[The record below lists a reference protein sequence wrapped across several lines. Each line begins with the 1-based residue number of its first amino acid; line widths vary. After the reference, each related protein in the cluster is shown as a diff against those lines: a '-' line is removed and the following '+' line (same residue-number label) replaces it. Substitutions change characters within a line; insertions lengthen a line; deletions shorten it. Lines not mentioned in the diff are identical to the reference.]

1 MSSLDSS
8 TKRGKYG
15 FDLDI
20 NSYSIEDMLEIYK
33 IPKNQKGNVT
43 DDYVKNMTKE
53 IVQQYKDYNA
63 SGIGGDMPFSENY
76 SEDDEYV
83 TFFNEVQKRI
93 LQYLHSG
100 VSFINDSNLSSSSG
114 KTVENQLIQKFSPSS
129 IISDPYKLV
138 MMPKE
143 DVRVQNINPN
153 LIATPSI
160 VHEYA
165 KGVINPLERRTIK
178 RIISIDTLFRNDHG
192 STTSADYIWNL
203 PTPINNVLSM
213 KLVSMEFPNIIK
225 MFSSSRKNSI
235 FTVHLYNVPQRYS
248 IGVNTFKTIFV
259 NHTETII
266 IPDGFYVSGDFEVIM
281 SNYFLN
287 AIAPTRATI
296 VADLSSDNI
305 TYMPRAAPNTTP
317 LPGQLI
323 YEDIDESEIEDPSVI
338 RKLNFNGLKFLV
350 LEVNSLSSKTIIRT
364 REKSDSVPAYSASET
379 EPNYR
384 AFDGSYA
391 TNYNYSPNFSFKLD
405 FNVQEDK
412 SFTEYYKEGGIFMRH
427 VTYETRTINGQTVQ
441 VRVDPSPNGN
451 ECANASHERTHMTSK
466 TLQCFRPKLD
476 PHTGKI
482 MRTNTKMRPLYKN
495 AGWAM
500 GFYKDIYDVKTGMAF
515 LTRLDPYATYTP
527 VKYNL
532 YVESES
538 SYGSSVSQY
547 FFLELDDYNRNFT
560 TNTIIAETGGGTH
573 LGNNIIARIPI
584 NAPALNIN
592 YSNPSDL
599 IFKQRDYFGPV
610 KIEKLHLRL
619 VDRYG
624 ETLDIQNN
632 DYSVAIELITTY

>member
-1 MSSLDSS
+1 MSTQDSG

-33 IPKNQKGNVT
+33 IPKHQKGNVT
-43 DDYVKNMTKE
+43 EDYIKNMTKE
-53 IVQQYKDYNA
+53 IIQQYKNYNA
-63 SGIGGDMPFSENY
+63 TSIGGDMPFSENY
-76 SEDDEYV
+76 NEDDEYV
-83 TFFNEVQKRI
+83 TFFNEAQKRI

-100 VSFINDSNLSSSSG
+100 VSFINDSHISSASG
-114 KTVENQLIQKFSPSS
+114 KTIENRLIQKFSPSS
-129 IISDPYKLV
+129 IISDPDKLV

-160 VHEYA
+160 IHEYA

-178 RIISIDTLFRNDHG
+178 RIVSIDTLFRTDHG
-192 STTSADYIWNL
+192 STSSADYIWNL

-213 KLVSMEFPNIIK
+213 KIVSMEFPNIIK

-235 FTVHLYNVPQRYS
+235 FTVHLYNVPQRYTAN
-248 IGVNTFKTIFV
+248 GTTKTIFI
-259 NHTETII
+259 NHTETIL
-266 IPDGFYVSGDFEVIM
+266 IPDGFYVSSDFEVIM
-281 SNYFLN
+281 SNYFIN
-287 AIAPTRATI
+287 SIAPTKATI
-296 VADLSSDNI
+296 VADLSADNI
-305 TYMPRAAPNTTP
+305 TYMPRAETIQTAA
-317 LPGQLI
+317 PGQLVV
-323 YEDIDESEIEDPSVI
+323 EDASTNQI
-338 RKLNFNGLKFLV
+338 NFNGLKYLI
-350 LEVNSLSSKTIIRT
+350 LEVSDLSSKTIIRS
-364 REKSDSVPAYSASET
+364 RESTDAVPPTPESIDQ
-379 EPNYR
+379 PNYR
-384 AFDGSYA
+384 AFSGSYA
-391 TNYNYSPNFSFKLD
+391 TNYNYSPNFWFKLD

-412 SFTEYYKEGGIFMRH
+412 SFTEYYKEGGVFVRN
-427 VTYETRTINGQTVQ
+427 VTYETRTIDGHPVQ
-441 VRVDPSPNGN
+441 VMVDPAPNGF
-451 ECANASHERTHMTSK
+451 ECATASVARTHMTSN

-500 GFYKDIYDVKTGMAF
+500 GFYKDIYEVKTGVAF
-515 LTRLDPYATYTP
+515 QTRLARTATFQP
-527 VKYNL
+527 VIYNR

-584 NAPALNIN
+584 TAPALNIN
-592 YSNPSDL
+592 HTSPSDL

-632 DYSVAIELITTY
+632 DYSVAIEIITTY

>member
-1 MSSLDSS
+1 MSSQDSS

-178 RIISIDTLFRNDHG
+178 RIVSIDTLFRNDHG
-192 STTSADYIWNL
+192 STSSADYIWNL

-213 KLVSMEFPNIIK
+213 KIVSMEFPNIIN
-225 MFSSSRKNSI
+225 MFSSTRKNSI
-235 FTVHLYNVPQRYS
+235 FTVELYNVPQRYS
-248 IGVNTFKTIFV
+248 DEGVAKTIFV
-259 NHTETII
+259 NHTERIL
-266 IPDGFYVSGDFEVIM
+266 IPDGFYVSTDFENIM
-281 SNYFLN
+281 SNYFIN

-317 LPGQLI
+317 NPGQLS
-323 YEDIDESEIEDPSVI
+323 YEDIDETEIEDQPTL
-338 RKLNFNGLKFLV
+338 RKLNFSGLKFLV
-350 LEVNSLSSKTIIRT
+350 LEVSDLSSKTIIRS
-364 REKSDSVPAYSASET
+364 RELSDALPPIPTSIT
-379 EPNYR
+379 EANYR
-384 AFDGSYA
+384 AFAGSYA
-391 TNYNYSPNFSFKLD
+391 TNYNYSPNFWFKLD

-412 SFTEYYKEGGIFMRH
+412 SFTEYYREGGIIVRN
-427 VTYETRTINGQTVQ
+427 VTYETRTINGQQVQ
-441 VRVDPSPNGN
+441 VMVDPAPNSA
-451 ECANASHERTHMTSK
+451 ECANAANERVHMTSK

-500 GFYKDIYDVKTGMAF
+500 GFYKDIYEVKKGVAF
-515 LTRLDPYATYTP
+515 QTRLNSNATYLPLT
-527 VKYNL
+527 YNL

-584 NAPALNIN
+584 TAPALNIN
-592 YSNPSDL
+592 HTSPSDL

>member
-1 MSSLDSS
+1 
-8 TKRGKYG
+8 
-15 FDLDI
+15 
-20 NSYSIEDMLEIYK
+20 
-33 IPKNQKGNVT
+33 
-43 DDYVKNMTKE
+43 
-53 IVQQYKDYNA
+53 
-63 SGIGGDMPFSENY
+63 MPFSENY

-100 VSFINDSNLSSSSG
+100 ASFITDSSLSSSSG
-114 KTVENQLIQKFSPSS
+114 KTVENRLVQKFSPSS
-129 IISDPYKLV
+129 IISDPDKLV

-143 DVRVQNINPN
+143 DVRVQNLNPN
-153 LIATPSI
+153 VIATPSI
-160 VHEYA
+160 IHEYA

-178 RIISIDTLFRNDHG
+178 RIVSIDTLFRTDHG
-192 STTSADYIWNL
+192 TTSSADYIWNL

-213 KLVSMEFPNIIK
+213 KIVSMEFPNIIK

-235 FTVHLYNVPQRYS
+235 FTVHLYNVPQRYTES
-248 IGVNTFKTIFV
+248 GTTIL
-259 NHTETII
+259 
-266 IPDGFYVSGDFEVIM
+266 IPDGFYVSTDFEAIM
-281 SNYFLN
+281 SNYFIN
-287 AIAPTRATI
+287 ALAPTKGTI
-296 VADLSSDNI
+296 VADLSSDNV
-305 TYMPRAAPNTTP
+305 TYLPRAATIETAA
-317 LPGQLI
+317 PGQFVYQDASTNQL
-323 YEDIDESEIEDPSVI
+323 
-338 RKLNFNGLKFLV
+338 KFNGLKYLV
-350 LEVNSLSSKTIIRT
+350 LEVSDLSSKTIIRS
-364 REKSDSVPAYSASET
+364 RESTDTIPPIPTSITDPS
-379 EPNYR
+379 YR
-384 AFDGSYA
+384 AFYGSYA
-391 TNYNYSPNFSFKLD
+391 TNYEYSPNFWFKLD

-412 SFTEYYKEGGIFMRH
+412 SFTEYYREGGVFVRNI
-427 VTYETRTINGQTVQ
+427 TYETQTIDGQPVQ
-441 VRVDPSPNGN
+441 VMVDPAPNGA
-451 ECANASHERTHMTSK
+451 ECATASTARTHMTSK

-476 PHTGKI
+476 PHTGKV

-500 GFYKDIYDVKTGMAF
+500 GYYKDIYEVKTGVAF
-515 LTRLDPYATYTP
+515 ITRLNPNATFEP
-527 VKYNL
+527 IIYNL

-584 NAPALNIN
+584 TSPALNIN
-592 YSNPSDL
+592 HTSPSDL

>member
-1 MSSLDSS
+1 
-8 TKRGKYG
+8 
-15 FDLDI
+15 
-20 NSYSIEDMLEIYK
+20 
-33 IPKNQKGNVT
+33 
-43 DDYVKNMTKE
+43 
-53 IVQQYKDYNA
+53 
-63 SGIGGDMPFSENY
+63 MPFSENY

-100 VSFINDSNLSSSSG
+100 ASFITDSSLSSSSG
-114 KTVENQLIQKFSPSS
+114 KTVENRLVQKFSPSS
-129 IISDPYKLV
+129 IISDADKLV

-143 DVRVQNINPN
+143 DVRVQNLNPN
-153 LIATPSI
+153 VITTPSI
-160 VHEYA
+160 IHEYA

-178 RIISIDTLFRNDHG
+178 RIVSIDTLFRTDHG
-192 STTSADYIWNL
+192 TTSSADYIWNL

-213 KLVSMEFPNIIK
+213 KIVSMEFPNIIK

-235 FTVHLYNVPQRYS
+235 FTVHLYNVPQRYTEN
-248 IGVNTFKTIFV
+248 GATKTVFV
-259 NHTETII
+259 NHTETIL
-266 IPDGFYVSGDFEVIM
+266 IPDGFYVSTDFEVIM
-281 SNYFLN
+281 SNYFIN
-287 AIAPTRATI
+287 ALAPTKGTI

-305 TYMPRAAPNTTP
+305 TYLPRTP
-317 LPGQLI
+317 AEYTDASTNQL
-323 YEDIDESEIEDPSVI
+323 
-338 RKLNFNGLKFLV
+338 KFNGLKYLV
-350 LEVNSLSSKTIIRT
+350 LEVSDLSSKTIIRS
-364 REKSDSVPAYSASET
+364 RESTDTIPPIPTTIT
-379 EPNYR
+379 EPSYR
-384 AFDGSYA
+384 AFYGSYA
-391 TNYNYSPNFSFKLD
+391 TNHEYSPNFWFKLD

-412 SFTEYYKEGGIFMRH
+412 SFTEYYREGGVFVRNI
-427 VTYETRTINGQTVQ
+427 TYETQTINGESVQ
-441 VRVDPSPNGN
+441 VMVDPAPNGA
-451 ECANASHERTHMTSK
+451 ECATASTARTHMTSK

-476 PHTGKI
+476 PHTGKV

-500 GFYKDIYDVKTGMAF
+500 GYYKDIYEVKTGVAF
-515 LTRLDPYATYTP
+515 ITRLNPNATYEPIT
-527 VKYNL
+527 YNR

-584 NAPALNIN
+584 TSPALNIN
-592 YSNPSDL
+592 HTSPSDL

>member
-1 MSSLDSS
+1 MSTQDSG

-33 IPKNQKGNVT
+33 IPKHQKGNVT
-43 DDYVKNMTKE
+43 EDYIKNMTKE
-53 IVQQYKDYNA
+53 IIQQYKNYNA
-63 SGIGGDMPFSENY
+63 TSIGGDMPFSENY

-83 TFFNEVQKRI
+83 VFFNEAQKRI

-100 VSFINDSNLSSSSG
+100 VSFINDSNLSSASG
-114 KTVENQLIQKFSPSS
+114 KTAENRLIQKFSPSS
-129 IISDPYKLV
+129 IISDVDKLV

-160 VHEYA
+160 IHEYA

-178 RIISIDTLFRNDHG
+178 RIVSIDTLFRTDHG
-192 STTSADYIWNL
+192 STSSADYIWNL

-213 KLVSMEFPNIIK
+213 KIVSMEFPNIIK
-225 MFSSSRKNSI
+225 MFSSQRKNNI
-235 FTVHLYNVPQRYS
+235 FTVHLYNVPQRYTE
-248 IGVNTFKTIFV
+248 GGTTKTVFI

-266 IPDGFYVSGDFEVIM
+266 VPDGFYVSSDFEVIM
-281 SNYFLN
+281 SNYFIN
-287 AIAPTRATI
+287 ALAPTKGTV

-305 TYMPRAAPNTTP
+305 TYMPRAATIQTAA
-317 LPGQLI
+317 PGQLI
-323 YEDIDESEIEDPSVI
+323 YADASANQLV
-338 RKLNFNGLKFLV
+338 FNGLKFLV
-350 LEVNSLSSKTIIRT
+350 LEVSDLSSKTIIRS
-364 REKSDSVPAYSASET
+364 RELTDTIPPIPTSLTDPS
-379 EPNYR
+379 YR
-384 AFDGSYA
+384 AFSGSYV
-391 TNYNYSPNFSFKLD
+391 TNYNYSPNFWFKLD
-405 FNVQEDK
+405 YNVQEDK
-412 SFTEYYKEGGIFMRH
+412 SFTDYYKEGGVFVRN
-427 VTYETRTINGQTVQ
+427 VTYETQTINGQPVQ
-441 VRVDPSPNGN
+441 VMVDPAPNGN
-451 ECANASHERTHMTSK
+451 ECATASTARTHMTSK

-500 GFYKDIYDVKTGMAF
+500 GFYKDIYEVKTGVAF
-515 LTRLDPYATYTP
+515 QTRLDTNATYSP
-527 VKYNL
+527 VTYNL
-532 YVESES
+532 YAESES

-584 NAPALNIN
+584 TAPALNIN
-592 YSNPSDL
+592 HTSPSDL

>member
-1 MSSLDSS
+1 MSIQDSS
-8 TKRGKYG
+8 TKHGKYG

-33 IPKNQKGNVT
+33 IPKHQKGNVT

-53 IVQQYKDYNA
+53 IIQQYKNYNA

-76 SEDDEYV
+76 NEDDEYV

-178 RIISIDTLFRNDHG
+178 RIVSIDTLFRTDHG
-192 STTSADYIWNL
+192 STSSADYIWNL

-225 MFSSSRKNSI
+225 MFSSTRKNSI
-235 FTVHLYNVPQRYS
+235 FTVHLYNVPQRYL
-248 IGVNTFKTIFV
+248 VENVAKTIFV
-259 NHTETII
+259 NHTETVI

-287 AIAPTRATI
+287 ALAPTKATI

-305 TYMPRAAPNTTP
+305 TYMPRAPTIETAA
-317 LPGQLI
+317 PGQLI
-323 YEDIDESEIEDPSVI
+323 YEEVYEDINEDASLN
-338 RKLNFNGLKFLV
+338 RLNFNGLKFLV
-350 LEVNSLSSKTIIRT
+350 LEVNNLSSKTIIRT
-364 REKSDSVPAYSASET
+364 RETTDSVPPIPTSIT
-379 EPNYR
+379 EANYR
-384 AFDGSYA
+384 AFAGSYA
-391 TNYNYSPNFSFKLD
+391 TNYNYSPNFWFKLD

-412 SFTEYYKEGGIFMRH
+412 SFTEYYKEGGVFVRN
-427 VTYETRTINGQTVQ
+427 VTYETRTINGQPVQ
-441 VRVDPSPNGN
+441 VMVDPAPNGN
-451 ECANASHERTHMTSK
+451 ECANASYARTHMTSK

-500 GFYKDIYDVKTGMAF
+500 GFYKDIYETKTGVAF
-515 LTRLDPYATYTP
+515 QTRLDPNATYTP
-527 VKYNL
+527 LIYNR